1 MLPKNVGLV
10 LTARG
15 GIHAYCDRNG
25 YKLPTNRNEKVIVY
39 DDNLE
44 IDIFAQMYTHKDGE
58 LVANRVVLPNS
69 K

>member
-15 GIHAYCDRNG
+15 GIHAYYNRNG
-25 YKLPTNRNEKVIVY
+25 YKLPTNRNEKVIVH

-44 IDIFAQMYTHKDGE
+44 IDIFA
-58 LVANRVVLPNS
+58 
-69 K
+69 